1 MTRKAKRFKMNYVQI
16 GSDIM
21 NKPVTSKTEILDV
34 SRKIIFENG
43 IDALN
48 MREVASQCGAAVGSI
63 YNYFPSKAELLS
75 ATVESIWA
83 EIFKPMEDISGFESF
98 AECISS
104 MFDVIKAGDEEF
116 SGFFDFH
123 SLNFSGKEKENGKE
137 VMKKYIS
144 TLEERLA
151 FILKND
157 KNVRKGVFDNGL
169 TEEKFVSYIF
179 DLLIISLMDKE
190 DNCRSLIELI
200 NNCIY

>member
-1 MTRKAKRFKMNYVQI
+1 M
-16 GSDIM
+16 
-21 NKPVTSKTEILDV
+21 
-34 SRKIIFENG
+34 
-43 IDALN
+43 
-48 MREVASQCGAAVGSI
+48 
-63 YNYFPSKAELLS
+63 
-75 ATVESIWA
+75 
-83 EIFKPMEDISGFESF
+83 
-98 AECISS
+98 
-104 MFDVIKAGDEEF
+104 
-116 SGFFDFH
+116 
-123 SLNFSGKEKENGKE
+123 NFSGKEKENGKE

>member
-1 MTRKAKRFKMNYVQI
+1 
-16 GSDIM
+16 
-21 NKPVTSKTEILDV
+21 
-34 SRKIIFENG
+34 
-43 IDALN
+43 
-48 MREVASQCGAAVGSI
+48 
-63 YNYFPSKAELLS
+63 
-75 ATVESIWA
+75 
-83 EIFKPMEDISGFESF
+83 
-98 AECISS
+98 
-104 MFDVIKAGDEEF
+104 
-116 SGFFDFH
+116 
-123 SLNFSGKEKENGKE
+123 
-137 VMKKYIS
+137 MKKYIS